1 MRIRCCND
9 MCKEAVCTG
18 VTCPVTICIIC
29 PGPVSFVLMKKV
41 SCHLNGALMLQK
53 LGEFE
58 ESIESCNQVSF
69 SPAPPAMPPGHC
81 LASMIDHCLA
91 FSEALALD
99 EGNAKALFR
108 RGTGEKATSTHAAVG
123 PVHGQPGPKTIV

>member
-1 MRIRCCND
+1 MKLAQAFAYGDSNRFVIRND
-9 MCKEAVCTG
+9 GTL
-18 VTCPVTICIIC
+18 IWRYRQI
-29 PGPVSFVLMKKV
+29 KV
-41 SCHLNGALMLQK
+41 FFK
-53 LGEFE
+53 LKRKVFRRSDEL
-58 ESIESCNQVSF
+58 
-69 SPAPPAMPPGHC
+69 GHC